1 MFQCGFKFPRSGA
14 MHNAR
19 FMAKAIYL
27 AMMSLLQNQLS
38 FLSDTD
44 KSKINRVNL
53 FCMLWYVPMFLQ
65 SSIACKAP
73 STDFA
78 AITDMRNYSKF
89 ETEVAMEVYL
99 SLKRH
104 GWYLTEK
111 MAIMGIVDEDIEPEI
126 RQKMAEK
133 LNRAQV
139 PEQFE
144 TGYEALPDI
153 AGFEDMSDLIG
164 PNSWYLLELA
174 NIHGDWLKKHVSV
187 WQDSQDYAK
196 FKEFISNMSVV
207 NDCSER
213 GVKLVQEYIDS
224 ARNETLRQ
232 DVMTTAKVYKSK
244 INSKKLS

>member
-1 MFQCGFKFPRSGA
+1 
-14 MHNAR
+14 
-19 FMAKAIYL
+19 
-27 AMMSLLQNQLS
+27 
-38 FLSDTD
+38 
-44 KSKINRVNL
+44 
-53 FCMLWYVPMFLQ
+53 
-65 SSIACKAP
+65 
-73 STDFA
+73 
-78 AITDMRNYSKF
+78 
-89 ETEVAMEVYL
+89 
-99 SLKRH
+99 
-104 GWYLTEK
+104 
-111 MAIMGIVDEDIEPEI
+111 MGIVDEYIEPEV

-133 LNRAQV
+133 LNQAQV

-153 AGFEDMSDLIG
+153 AGFKDMSDLIG
-164 PNSWYLLELA
+164 PNSWYLLKLA

-232 DVMTTAKVYKSK
+232 DVMTTRRYISLKLTVKNCLRDNAIYVFKK
-244 INSKKLS
+244 IFFTK